1 MSLSRATMSAIRFG
15 YGLRPGETGPAGP
28 DDLMQ
33 QLDASRREPLRFP
46 VGGVEKRRA
55 DIEALD
61 LEFSTLSKVPKDQ
74 RPIERGKIMDKAR
87 ILFNI
92 DLHARIEQAALS
104 RNGFVE
110 RLAMF
115 WVNHFAVGAQKSKT
129 RFYVALYEA
138 EALRPNMAGPFRDL
152 LHAAILHPAMLTFL
166 DQVRSMGPNS
176 PRVQKNEKRGL
187 NENLGRELLE
197 LHTLGVDGG
206 YDQNDVRNAALVLT
220 GLNVDRTGQVVYQ
233 RQRAEPGPISVLGKS
248 YGGKRR
254 AIEDVQ
260 ALLDDL
266 AAAPQTRRHICR
278 KLVIH
283 FVSDKPPQDL
293 VDAMVKAWER
303 SDGELGAV
311 YRTMLDHP
319 AAWANPGEKARQ
331 PFDFVVAGLRAT
343 LADESDFAVPEPK
356 EAEAEPEEPEM
367 TPRATPAPGP
377 TVKAM
382 TDEDDAMMA
391 DDQQQTPAERKKE
404 RRANRARIPLNP
416 LTARALR
423 ILGQPIWQAA
433 TPAGYPEGFDAWI
446 SASQITGRIS
456 WAQRLARRRAG
467 QTDPVQFLKVVLA
480 DAARDDTITVV
491 SQAPNRA
498 AGVALTLASPEFNRR

>member
-15 YGLRPGETGPAGP
+15 YGLRPGETGPKGP
-28 DDLMQ
+28 EDLMR
-33 QLDASRREPLRFP
+33 QLDASRDEDLRFP
-46 VGGVEKRRA
+46 VGGVAQRRA
-55 DIEALD
+55 DIAALD
-61 LEFSTLSKVPKDQ
+61 REFSKLNKIPKDERQ
-74 RPIERGKIMDKAR
+74 VARGKIIDEAR

-104 RNGFVE
+104 PNGFAE

-115 WVNHFAVGAQKSKT
+115 WVNHFSVAAQKAKT

-138 EALRPNMAGPFRDL
+138 EALRPNIAGPFRDL
-152 LHAAILHPAMLTFL
+152 LRAAIIHPAMLTYL
-166 DQVRSMGPNS
+166 DQIRSMGPNS
-176 PRVQKNEKRGL
+176 PRAKENEKKGL

-206 YDQNDVRNAALVLT
+206 YDQDDVRNAALVLT
-220 GLNVDRTGQVVYQ
+220 GLNVNGQGQVVYQ
-233 RQRAEPGPISVLGKS
+233 RQRAEPGPIKVLGKS
-248 YGGKRR
+248 YGGPRR
-254 AIEDVQ
+254 KLEDVE

-283 FVSDKPPQDL
+283 FVSDKPPAEL
-293 VDAMVKAWER
+293 VEAMTRAWEDTDGDLR
-303 SDGELGAV
+303 SV
-311 YRTMLDHP
+311 YKAMLDHP
-319 AAWANPGEKARQ
+319 AAWANPNEKARQ

-343 LADESDFAVPEPK
+343 LADEQDFAVPQAK
-356 EAEAEPEEPEM
+356 AMDMDEPEM
-367 TPRATPAPGP
+367 AAPESAAPGASA
-377 TVKAM
+377 KSM
-382 TDEDDAMMA
+382 DGDDEMMMA
-391 DDQQQTPAERKKE
+391 DDEKMTTAERKKAE
-404 RRANRARIPLNP
+404 RAKRARIPQNP
-416 LTARALR
+416 LTVRTLR
-423 ILGQPIWQAA
+423 NLGQPIWQPSS
-433 TPAGYPEGFDAWI
+433 PAGYPEQFDAWI

-467 QTDPVQFLKVVLA
+467 QTDPVKFLKVVLA
-480 DAARDDTITVV
+480 DAARDDTITIV